1 MTLADAHA
9 RILADPHGDA
19 PRLAYADLVEA
30 TVPEHAWLIREQV
43 QYVRDRAAGVDW
55 PPRRTTTMYSRSRK
69 LMWRLVPDAVR
80 DLLND
85 GFEVRRGFIE
95 SVTLPIAALP
105 PALSR
110 LVAAL
115 PLRRLRL
122 TRATPAALIGLA
134 GVADLLPGLGQLRG
148 LSLEHEP
155 IGDAG
160 LAGLPPLPQLRWLDL
175 TGTDVTAAGL
185 EALAASPHF
194 PALRFVRA
202 DRELG
207 LNPEP
212 AYDWDGTPVWVD
224 EAPLAAALGA
234 RYDRPWLHRGTVDVR
249 DAGYI
254 GPNYD
259 EV

>member
-9 RILADPHGDA
+9 RILADPHGDE

-30 TVPEHAWLIREQV
+30 TFPEHAWLIREQV
-43 QYVRDRAAGVDW
+43 AYVHDRTANVDW
-55 PPRRTTTMYSRSRK
+55 PPRRTTTMYSQSRK

-80 DLLND
+80 DLLGD

-95 SVTLPIAALP
+95 SVTLPFAALP

-122 TRATPAALIGLA
+122 TGATAAAMSGLA
-134 GVADLLPGLGQLRG
+134 DVADLLPGLGQLRG
-148 LSLEHEP
+148 LSLEREP
-155 IGDAG
+155 IGDRG
-160 LAGLPPLPQLRWLDL
+160 LAALPPLPGLRWLDL
-175 TGTDVTAAGL
+175 TGTGVTAVGL

-194 PALRFVRA
+194 PSLRFVRA
-202 DRELG
+202 DRELR

-212 AYDWDGTPVWVD
+212 AYDWDGTPVWIT
-224 EAPLAAALGA
+224 EATLAAELGA
-234 RYDRPWLHRGTVDVR
+234 RHDRPWLHRGTADVR
-249 DAGYI
+249 DSSYV
-254 GPNYD
+254 GPNFD